1 LNWYISAIISVIALT
16 GQFLCMKKLQ
26 ASFPITTYLAYI
38 WLGGAITLGVLFVR
52 PTPYLTL
59 TNVGILAVGSV
70 ASWAGMYSYNLAI
83 RYQSNLGYIEALSST
98 RVIITYCVSLLF
110 FNAVPDVLKLFAVV
124 GVVIGVI
131 MVAGSRNRDRQKER
145 NFWVLWAALSGVFF
159 AIVITCTKVVLA
171 RGLDTYTTAAA
182 ILLGAGLIYISS
194 AVLNHTSLKIS
205 GGILTVSLAIVLAA
219 AGNVFAF
226 TAFGKA
232 PNLAYAVAISNS
244 RIILLYLIAV
254 LTHSDKLEFSR
265 AIGVILAFVCVA
277 LFSFDFI
284 S

>member
-1 LNWYISAIISVIALT
+1 
-16 GQFLCMKKLQ
+16 M
-26 ASFPITTYLAYI
+26 
-38 WLGGAITLGVLFVR
+38 
-52 PTPYLTL
+52 
-59 TNVGILAVGSV
+59 
-70 ASWAGMYSYNLAI
+70 
-83 RYQSNLGYIEALSST
+83 
-98 RVIITYCVSLLF
+98 
-110 FNAVPDVLKLFAVV
+110 
-124 GVVIGVI
+124 
-131 MVAGSRNRDRQKER
+131 
-145 NFWVLWAALSGVFF
+145 
-159 AIVITCTKVVLA
+159 ITCTKVVLT

-205 GGILTVSLAIVLAA
+205 GGILTISLAIVLAA

-277 LFSFDFI
+277 LFSFDFM